1 MPTITVRISE
11 EEKRRLLEHG
21 NLSRSVRE
29 ALELYLNAKK
39 SDELLRKLE
48 RLQRGDSVSA
58 TPLDEARLISEDR
71 KR

>member
-48 RLQRGDSVSA
+48 RLQRGDSVST
-58 TPLDEARLISEDR
+58 TPLDEVRSISEDR